1 VTSPRPPDGDAGI
14 RVLVVEDDLRS
25 RILLTQFLTMRG
37 FEVVEA
43 SDGAEAI
50 ERAGGCHVALVDV
63 GLPDVDGWQVAE
75 VLRRELPEVAVVF
88 VTGAGAL
95 DERLRGFGLGAQD
108 FVVKPYDLI
117 ELEARLKAVVRR
129 SRTSTLLAFADLRLD
144 LSARVAQLRGER
156 IGLTELEFELLA
168 LLASQPMR
176 LWSRDELLRRIW
188 ANYVDV
194 GERTVDV
201 RIRHLRMALNDDAQA
216 PTFIETVRGRGY
228 RWVCSPT
235 AG

>member
-1 VTSPRPPDGDAGI
+1 MTGTDRGI

-25 RILLTQFLTMRG
+25 RTLLTQFLTMRG
-37 FEVVEA
+37 FEVREA
-43 SDGAEAI
+43 ADGVAAI
-50 ERAGGCHVALVDV
+50 ERAAGCDVALVDV
-63 GLPDVDGWQVAE
+63 GLPGVDGWQVAE
-75 VLRRELPEVAVVF
+75 VLRRELPEVALVF

-117 ELEARLKAVVRR
+117 ELEARLKVVVGRSAPAAVQR
-129 SRTSTLLAFADLRLD
+129 FADLRLD
-144 LSARVAQLRGER
+144 LGARVVERRGER
-156 IGLTELEFELLA
+156 LDLTELEFELLA

-176 LWSRDELLRRIW
+176 LWTREELLRRVW

-201 RIRHLRMALNDDAQA
+201 RIRHLRAALDDDAQA

-228 RWVCSPT
+228 RWVCQP
-235 AG
+235 AGA

>member
-1 VTSPRPPDGDAGI
+1 MTRPSPPDADAGI

-25 RILLTQFLTMRG
+25 RALLTQFLTMRG
-37 FEVVEA
+37 FEVREA
-43 SDGAEAI
+43 SLGAQAI
-50 ERAGGCHVALVDV
+50 ERAGGCDVALVDV
-63 GLPDVDGWQVAE
+63 GLPDVDGWHVAE

-108 FVVKPYDLI
+108 FVVKPYDLV
-117 ELEARLKAVVRR
+117 ELEARLRVVARR
-129 SRTSTLLAFADLRLD
+129 SRSSAVLRFDGVQVDLG
-144 LSARVAQLRGER
+144 ARVVQCRGEH
-156 IGLTELEFELLA
+156 IDLTELEFELLA

-176 LWSRDELLRRIW
+176 FWTREEWLRRVW

-201 RIRHLRMALNDDAQA
+201 RIRHLRMALRDDAQA

-228 RWVCSPT
+228 RWVCPV
-235 AG
+235 ALG